1 MGDTIVVNVIVNGV
15 MGQALTGVEFYIRF
29 DPEFL
34 FPIDADTVVSGLQ
47 PVRSEGLIT
56 GSNEI
61 ANEFNTENPNK
72 YNGIIY
78 AEGLLSGITSSDS
91 GLVASM
97 SFRMIQPIPHGGEVI
112 VSVEPDTA
120 TFRSSFQIQTA
131 EGLTFPL
138 TAWNALHLAVPPPLL
153 DLPVFL
159 AMRRDSTLVL
169 DLIPLASDPD
179 YSTNQLEWAVS
190 AQDSGFVVTIDDPAK
205 EVSVKPPDGY
215 TGETILSITVTNPA
229 GGSASGDATLR
240 VNPANRPPVIIE
252 EFPTEFLLVGGSSE
266 PIDLSLFVSD
276 SDVPVSF
283 LRWTFSGGSVVAAS
297 VDENQILSITAP
309 ADWRDQETLTLIV
322 TDPESAFDSV
332 TFTVEGAIPGDFTG
346 DGKVDFDDFFEFAA
360 AFNSEQDDPDFDPK
374 FDMDNSGKVD
384 LDDFFIFAESFG
396 G

>member
-1 MGDTIVVNVIVNGV
+1 MIDRASGDTLRNAQVGDTIVVNVIVNGV

-34 FPIDADTVVSGLQ
+34 FPIDADTAVSGLQ

-56 GSNEI
+56 GSNQI

-131 EGLTFPL
+131 EGLTFPM
-138 TAWNALHLAVPPPLL
+138 TAWNVLHLRVPPPLL

-179 YSTNQLEWAVS
+179 YSTDQLEWAVS
-190 AQDSGFVVTIDDPAK
+190 AQDSGVVVTIDDPAK
-205 EVSVKPPDGY
+205 EVSVKPPDGF
-215 TGETILSITVTNPA
+215 TGETVLSFTVTNPA

-240 VNPANRPPVIIE
+240 VNPANRPLSSSKN
-252 EFPTEFLLVGGSSE
+252 FRLSSCLSGGVPNPSTS
-266 PIDLSLFVSD
+266 PSLF
-276 SDVPVSF
+276 
-283 LRWTFSGGSVVAAS
+283 R
-297 VDENQILSITAP
+297 
-309 ADWRDQETLTLIV
+309 
-322 TDPESAFDSV
+322 
-332 TFTVEGAIPGDFTG
+332 IPT
-346 DGKVDFDDFFEFAA
+346 
-360 AFNSEQDDPDFDPK
+360 SP
-374 FDMDNSGKVD
+374 SH
-384 LDDFFIFAESFG
+384 S
-396 G
+396 